1 MNEDKKSPKV
11 CSWSNW
17 CMYAACMMY
26 SHVLLFEF
34 CDVMLL
40 FSVHSARIDGRR
52 KRDQLGKSI

>member
-1 MNEDKKSPKV
+1 MKSRRVLKFVAGPICV
-11 CSWSNW
+11 C
-17 CMYAACMMY
+17 ML
-26 SHVLLFEF
+26 HVFSEHIYHLFEF